1 MLVLLSKFMGKL
13 TKHTDSELVLC
24 LRQGDMAAFDELYHR
39 YAKKLMAFALTF
51 FSDGDLAEEA
61 VQEIFVWI
69 WERRKKLEENKSF
82 KTYLFQSVKF
92 YMYNFIRDRKQ
103 SCRIEDVAQ
112 ETFLSECKIEEGL
125 VYAELEAKAKA
136 MVENLPAVQQQ
147 VFRMNKWE
155 GKSPSE
161 IGLILNLSKR
171 TIEHHIYLATKTL
184 RKEVSQH
191 IGLYLAFFYLFILS

>member
-1 MLVLLSKFMGKL
+1 
-13 TKHTDSELVLC
+13 
-24 LRQGDMAAFDELYHR
+24 MAAFDELYHR

-51 FSDGDLAEEA
+51 FADRDLAEEA
-61 VQEIFVWI
+61 VQEIFVRI
-69 WERRKKLEENKSF
+69 WERRKKLVENKSF

-112 ETFLSECKIEEGL
+112 ETFLGECQIEEGL

-136 MVENLPAVQQQ
+136 LVNNLPAVQQQ

-161 IGLILNLSKR
+161 IGLMLNLSKR

-191 IGLYLAFFYLFILS
+191 ISFYLAFLYAFISL